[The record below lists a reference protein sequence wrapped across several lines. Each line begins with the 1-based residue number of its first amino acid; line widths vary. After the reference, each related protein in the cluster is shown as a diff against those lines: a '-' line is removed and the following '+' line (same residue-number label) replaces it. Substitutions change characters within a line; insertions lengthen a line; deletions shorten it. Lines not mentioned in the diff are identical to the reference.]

1 MPKKKEESKN
11 SRQRKALS
19 PEDREKQMINLAV
32 NLAEE
37 QLRDGTAS
45 SQIITHFLKLATVRE
60 QLEKEK
66 LENENK
72 LLQAKAEAIE
82 SSKNMEELYMKALK
96 AMTEYSGENIMED
109 DYYE

>member
-1 MPKKKEESKN
+1 MPIKIQN
-11 SRQRKALS
+11 DLPA
-19 PEDREKQMINLAV
+19 
-32 NLAEE
+32 
-37 QLRDGTAS
+37 
-45 SQIITHFLKLATVRE
+45 RE

-96 AMTEYSGENIMED
+96 AMTEYSGETFEED
-109 DYYE
+109 DDYE

>member
-96 AMTEYSGENIMED
+96 AMTEYSGEIMEED
-109 DYYE
+109 EYE

>member
-37 QLRDGTAS
+37 QLREGTAS
-45 SQIITHFLKLATVRE
+45 SQIITHFLKLATTRE

-72 LLQAKAEAIE
+72 LLQAKAEALE
-82 SSKNMEELYMKALK
+82 SNKNMEELYTKALK
-96 AMTEYSGENIMED
+96 AMTEYSGETFEED
-109 DYYE
+109 DYE